1 MNLAKFYGFIKTLF
15 DREQQCQ
22 WQFVKI
28 ASDPKPPANCAV
40 KTILYLSCHM
50 FRHNLVAYMPTMSRS
65 SFIVIGDEL
74 FAWEIVD
81 FTFFWLGFLNPGF
94 LVLTL
99 PQISS
104 KGNNPVM
111 WTIHNFF
118 CVSLFDRD
126 PLLQINPDCCSTLFC
141 LTSVGRVGR
150 EVIIRIYKPNHH
162 LLHTFFLF
170 RLLLI

>member
-1 MNLAKFYGFIKTLF
+1 MSVAICENCFGPKASSKLCSENYPLLVLPYVPTQPCCLHAYYVQIFFHCHWGWIICLGNCRFY
-15 DREQQCQ
+15 
-22 WQFVKI
+22 
-28 ASDPKPPANCAV
+28 
-40 KTILYLSCHM
+40 
-50 FRHNLVAYMPTMSRS
+50 
-65 SFIVIGDEL
+65 
-74 FAWEIVD
+74 
-81 FTFFWLGFLNPGF
+81 FFWLGFLNPGF

-141 LTSVGRVGR
+141 LTSVSRVGR

-170 RLLLI
+170 DCYWSKLQSCALI